1 MNDIIKEKVLAKNW
15 SFNEIAN
22 LNQTIDSLAT
32 DIYEEMKL
40 IESSIQKTTYI
51 RVIEK
56 LQALTEESSEVYLI
70 TFQQVYFLAHFKILM
85 KILI

>member
-1 MNDIIKEKVLAKNW
+1 MQ
-15 SFNEIAN
+15 S
-22 LNQTIDSLAT
+22 
-32 DIYEEMKL
+32 YEEMKL
-40 IESSIQKTTYI
+40 IESFIQMITYI

-56 LQALTEESSEVYLI
+56 LQALTEESSEVFLI